1 MNNAHG
7 IGTARPKSGVPGHL
21 PVGNLQ
27 GENEGTMSDK
37 TGIDGKITKDDMGLM
52 KKMIS
57 EMNKLGKD
65 MKGGRLTQDEAN
77 KFLKICGKIRWRS
90 NKMFSIR
97 IKSSIKGE
105 IPEDEADNQI
115 KKLQNEIDE
124 LRVKAGLEKHFGD

>member
-1 MNNAHG
+1 M
-7 IGTARPKSGVPGHL
+7 
-21 PVGNLQ
+21 PVLVKPQ